1 MLEFIL
7 YAVTVAAI
15 YGLATLSLNLQVG
28 VSGLLN
34 FGQVAFFGVGAYAT
48 GIVALHGGS
57 WLLGIAAGI
66 VVASLLGL
74 AIGRL
79 GRTLAADYWA
89 IVTLA
94 LAECIRLIA
103 NNQSDLTGG
112 PQGISG
118 IPGPF
123 PALSGE
129 SLAIAWLVLAVG
141 VTAAAYVVSR
151 TLTNMQFGR
160 VMRLIREEPLQAQ
173 SLGHDV
179 TRMKMKLLAVAA
191 PMAATGGS
199 LYTLY
204 LSYIGPNQLM
214 PVETFLVFTMLIA
227 GGVGNHRGALFGAL
241 LVNLIYLGSRFLKD
255 FLPIPDQ
262 SAGSIRVLIVGL
274 LITAFLLIKPDGL
287 MPERL
292 RRIHA
297 ER

>member
-1 MLEFIL
+1 MLEFLL
-7 YAVTVAAI
+7 YVVTVAAI

-57 WLLGIAAGI
+57 WLLGILTGVVLAA
-66 VVASLLGL
+66 LLGL
-74 AIGRL
+74 FIGRL

-94 LAECIRLIA
+94 LAECVRLIA
-103 NNQSDLTGG
+103 NNQGSLTGG

-118 IPGPF
+118 IVGPF
-123 PALSGE
+123 AGLEGEAL
-129 SLAIAWLVLAVG
+129 AVAWLLLTVA
-141 VTAAAYVVSR
+141 VTAVAYLVSR
-151 TLTNMQFGR
+151 TLTHMQFGR
-160 VMRLIREEPLQAQ
+160 VMRLIREQPLQAA

-179 TRMKMKLLAVAA
+179 TRMKMKMLAFAA
-191 PMAATGGS
+191 PMAAIGGS

-204 LSYIGPNQLM
+204 LSYIGPNQLL

-227 GGVGNHRGALFGAL
+227 GGVGNHRGALLGAL
-241 LVNLIYLGSRFLKD
+241 LVNLLYLGSRFLKD
-255 FLPIPDQ
+255 VLPIPDQ
-262 SAGSIRVLIVGL
+262 SAGSIRVLVVGL
-274 LITAFLLIKPDGL
+274 LITAFLLVKPDGL
-287 MPERL
+287 VPERL
-292 RRIHA
+292 RRINA